1 MIDLKNILN
10 KAYREY
16 NSFDFIEND
25 PICIPHMFT
34 QKHDI
39 EIMGLFAAVFA
50 WGQRVTIIN
59 KCKELIN
66 RMDKAPYD
74 FVMNHKQKDLKRLVD
89 FKHRTFND
97 TDLLY
102 FISFLNHWYH
112 SNNSLEDAFSKATKA
127 SDMNIESGLNHF
139 RNQFFSLEEVPH
151 RTRKHIASPIQHS
164 ACKRLNMY
172 LRWMVRKDKSGVD
185 FGLWNKIKPHQ
196 LVCPL
201 DLHVERVAR
210 KLNLL
215 TRTQT
220 DWQAAVE
227 LTEALK
233 KFDAND
239 PVKYDFALFGLGIA
253 DRM

>member
-1 MIDLKNILN
+1 
-10 KAYREY
+10 
-16 NSFDFIEND
+16 
-25 PICIPHMFT
+25 
-34 QKHDI
+34 
-39 EIMGLFAAVFA
+39 
-50 WGQRVTIIN
+50 
-59 KCKELIN
+59 
-66 RMDKAPYD
+66 
-74 FVMNHKQKDLKRLVD
+74 
-89 FKHRTFND
+89 
-97 TDLLY
+97 
-102 FISFLNHWYH
+102 
-112 SNNSLEDAFSKATKA
+112 
-127 SDMNIESGLNHF
+127 
-139 RNQFFSLEEVPH
+139 
-151 RTRKHIASPIQHS
+151 
-164 ACKRLNMY
+164 
-172 LRWMVRKDKSGVD
+172 MVRKDKSGVD

>member
-1 MIDLKNILN
+1 MDIKTILN

-16 NSFDFIEND
+16 NSLDFIAND
-25 PICIPHMFT
+25 PICIPHLFT
-34 QKHDI
+34 QKQDI

-50 WGQRVTIIN
+50 WGQRITIIN
-59 KCKELIN
+59 KCHELIA

-74 FVMNHKQKDLKRLVD
+74 FVINHKQKDLMRLVD

-102 FISFLNHWYH
+102 FISFLKSWYQ
-112 SNNSLEDAFSKATKA
+112 SNTSLEDAFSKGMKSNQPNT
-127 SDMNIESGLNHF
+127 EFGLNYF
-139 RNQFFSLEEVPH
+139 REQFFSLEEVPH
-151 RTRKHIASPIQHS
+151 RTMKHIASPLQHS

-172 LRWMVRKDKSGVD
+172 LRWMVRNDKSGVD
-185 FGLWNKIKPHQ
+185 FGIWHKIKPHQ

-210 KLNLL
+210 KLGLL
-215 TRTQT
+215 TRSKT

-233 KFDAND
+233 KFDAHD

>member
-1 MIDLKNILN
+1 MDIKTILN

-16 NSFDFIEND
+16 NSLDFIAND
-25 PICIPHMFT
+25 PICIPHLFT
-34 QKHDI
+34 QKQDI

-50 WGQRVTIIN
+50 WGQRITIIN
-59 KCKELIN
+59 KCHELIA

-74 FVMNHKQKDLKRLVD
+74 FVMNHKQKDLMRLVD

-102 FISFLNHWYH
+102 FISFLRNWYQ
-112 SNNSLEDAFSKATKA
+112 SSTSLEDAFSRGMK
-127 SDMNIESGLNHF
+127 SNQPNIESGLNYF
-139 RNQFFSLEEVPH
+139 RDQFFSLEEVSH
-151 RTRKHIASPIQHS
+151 RTMKHIASPLQHS

-172 LRWMVRKDKSGVD
+172 LRWMVRTDKSGVD

-210 KLNLL
+210 KLGLL
-215 TRTQT
+215 TRPKT

-233 KFDAND
+233 KFDAHD